1 MGPYF
6 STAILY
12 MFKVIPEIFTMA
24 FFLIFDIFDFE
35 VEGSQILLK
44 MPDLH
49 EKTSKRARFPHFLTV
64 FTKMMKNWFNYNLNR
79 PLAPINAPFLVKN

>member
-1 MGPYF
+1 M
-6 STAILY
+6 
-12 MFKVIPEIFTMA
+12 V

-35 VEGSQILLK
+35 VDGSQILLK

-64 FTKMMKNWFNYNLNR
+64 FTKMMKIWFNYNLNR